1 MTRVEID
8 TASNED
14 FFHVYGHYP
23 SDDIISWVAKVN
35 EEIVAIAGVYVSCH
49 SDALFL
55 NIVKDNL
62 KKSYKMIIIKQL
74 KNMINL
80 LRKLEAFN
88 FVVLRDA
95 FQLGSERFLEK
106 MGFKFG
112 YCQGEEEVWLLCK

>member
-8 TASNED
+8 KASNDD
-14 FFHVYGHYP
+14 FYNIYGYYP

-35 EEIVAIAGVYVSCH
+35 QEIVAIAGVYVGFH

-55 NIVKDNL
+55 NMLKDNL
-62 KKSYKMIIIKQL
+62 KKSYKMVIIKQL
-74 KNMINL
+74 KHMIDTL
-80 LRKLEAFN
+80 SKLEAFN

-112 YCQGEEEVWLLCK
+112 YCQGENEVWLL